1 MNKEEKRAKELFQN
15 VRNEDKCLSF
25 KTRAINIQTEIIIT
39 LKKYGFI
46 SEFENEVL
54 KELQKL

>member
-1 MNKEEKRAKELFQN
+1 MNKAEKRAKELFQN

-25 KTRAINIQTEIIIT
+25 KTRALKIQTEIIIT